1 MFRSSV
7 CLLLIA
13 AVLVAF
19 VPQPAVAAGAAP
31 LTRAEMSHYAQLQ
44 ASALQSQSLDRTG
57 GQNVDT
63 TTVVMVGMI
72 VSVLVIV
79 ALCVF

>member
-7 CLLLIA
+7 CVLLIA

-19 VPQPAVAAGAAP
+19 VPQPAVAAAAAP

-44 ASALQSQSLDRTG
+44 ANALQSQSLDRTG
-57 GQNVDT
+57 GQNLDT
-63 TTVVMVGMI
+63 TTVFMVGII
-72 VSVLVIV
+72 VVVLVAV
-79 ALCVF
+79 ALWTF

>member
-7 CLLLIA
+7 CVLLIA
-13 AVLVAF
+13 AVLVAV
-19 VPQPAVAAGAAP
+19 VPQPAVAAAAAP
-31 LTRAEMSHYAQLQ
+31 LTGAEMSHYAQLQ

-63 TTVVMVGMI
+63 TTVLI
-72 VSVLVIV
+72 VAAVVIVLVAV
-79 ALCVF
+79 AIWVF

>member
-7 CLLLIA
+7 CVLLIA
-13 AVLVAF
+13 AVLVVV

-44 ASALQSQSLDRTG
+44 ASALQNQALDRTG
-57 GQNVDT
+57 GQDVDT
-63 TTVVMVGMI
+63 TTILIVAAVVI
-72 VSVLVIV
+72 VLVAV
-79 ALCVF
+79 AIWVF